1 MVSVFPVMS
10 SVKRVSLRLELQIL
24 NVTEQIQHL
33 TTLVFTQ
40 NDSVSFA
47 ITPLQDCCA
56 GIPDIRS
63 CSYKPNKNTTP
74 ATRLGY
80 SHSLFS
86 CLRCS

>member
-47 ITPLQDCCA
+47 ITPCRTVVLASQTS
-56 GIPDIRS
+56 GLVHINQT
-63 CSYKPNKNTTP
+63 KTP
-74 ATRLGY
+74 HQQHDWVTPLA
-80 SHSLFS
+80 FS
-86 CLRCS
+86 PS